1 MSERM
6 DDTLFVRVSTISLE
20 LLVVNAVCCR
30 DLKMAVSFSSG
41 FTSPAALAI
50 FLKIY
55 YRVRQ

>member
-1 MSERM
+1 M